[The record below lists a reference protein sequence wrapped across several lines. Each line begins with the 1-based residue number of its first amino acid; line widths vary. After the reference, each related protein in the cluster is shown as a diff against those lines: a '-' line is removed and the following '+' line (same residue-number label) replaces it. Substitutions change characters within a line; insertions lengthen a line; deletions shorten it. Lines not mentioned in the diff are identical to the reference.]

1 MSARVEICGICGI
14 GHHGDCPTLGRHL
27 DHLRSL
33 GHTSGS
39 VYSRKR
45 MIVRTAAALEV
56 PLAECTTH
64 DLLGWLMRL
73 DVASDTRRDYTT
85 HLRRFMAFAVEDG
98 LRHDDPAASLP
109 VPRKT
114 RRLPRPCGTD
124 ALMLAL
130 ETAPPRIRPWLLLAS
145 HCGLR
150 ACEISRLRRENI
162 LETADPPV
170 LLVTRHMAKGGRFER
185 IVPLA
190 PCVVADIP
198 AWNLPRSGWAFPRH
212 DGKRGPNTAAKISQL
227 ANFHLH
233 DVGIES
239 TLHTLRHWFG
249 TSCYRQR
256 RDLLAVQGL
265 MGHQDPAST
274 AIYAAYDQAGAAAD
288 VAALP
293 VPPNLR
299 MVKP

>member
-1 MSARVEICGICGI
+1 MTARAEVCGVCGV
-14 GHHGDCPTLGRHL
+14 GHLGSCAFLGRHL

-33 GHTSGS
+33 GHTAGT

-45 MIVRTAAALEV
+45 AILRAAAALDV
-56 PLAECTTH
+56 PLAEASSR

-109 VPRKT
+109 VPRKS

-130 ETAPPRIRPWLLLAS
+130 QTAPPRIRPWLICAS
-145 HCGLR
+145 YMGLR
-150 ACEISRLRRENI
+150 AREIAFLRRENI

-170 LLVTRHMAKGGRFER
+170 LLVTRHAAKGGRFER
-185 IVPLA
+185 IVPL
-190 PCVVADIP
+190 PPHVVADIP
-198 AWNLPRSGWAFPRH
+198 SWGLPRSGWAFPRH
-212 DGKRGPNTAAKISQL
+212 DGKPGPNTPAKVSQL
-227 ANFHLH
+227 ANLHLH
-233 DVGIES
+233 DVGVDS
-239 TLHTLRHWFG
+239 SLHTLRHWYG
-249 TSCYRQR
+249 TLVYRQR

-265 MGHQDPAST
+265 MGHRDPAST
-274 AIYAAYDQAGAAAD
+274 AGYAAYDQAGAAAD